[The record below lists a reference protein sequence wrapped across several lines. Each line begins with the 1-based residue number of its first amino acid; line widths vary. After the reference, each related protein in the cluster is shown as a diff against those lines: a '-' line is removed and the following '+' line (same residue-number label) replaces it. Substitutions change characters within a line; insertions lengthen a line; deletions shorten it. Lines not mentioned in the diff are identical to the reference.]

1 MRPPLTVLATRL
13 TCTSFSCKPS
23 LLPSSF
29 LAYAIFQPLEFQSS
43 FARSF
48 GQGLDSPMVFEAAAV
63 KRYAR
68 HTSCFCTL
76 GHQGANQFRGFRITG
91 VTGTQLFIQR
101 RGTRDDACTKI
112 GRASCREECRAR

>member
-76 GHQGANQFRGFRITG
+76 CHHGANQFRGFRITD
-91 VTGTQLFIQR
+91 VTGTLLFFQS
-101 RGTRDDACTKI
+101 RGTLDYACTLFNNNL
-112 GRASCREECRAR
+112 C